1 MPAPRAVL
9 IGPPG
14 SGKTSVGKALA
25 KALGTSR
32 RDTDADVERAAGKAI
47 SEIFIDD
54 GEAAFRELEAAAVE
68 QAMAEHD
75 GVLSL
80 GGGAIL
86 NERTQELLRDYVANG
101 GRVIYLEVSINA
113 VAPRVGLNNA
123 RPLLVGNP
131 RKQWADLM
139 EVRRPIY
146 EALATDVVN
155 TDHIRADR
163 VARELVEKGI

>member
-1 MPAPRAVL
+1 

-32 RDTDADVERAAGKAI
+32 RDTDADVERAVGKAI
-47 SEIFIDD
+47 SEIFIND

-163 VARELVEKGI
+163 VARE